1 MNLRC
6 PDCCSEGAALTD
18 RGRRLECGNCG
29 VGFTREEALVTIAD
43 AEAELQPP
51 AFNRELFRFDR
62 VGALEDINDPDGAL
76 WLVNAHSDADELNL
90 LLEAAQSAGILT
102 AEPPGARLYVY
113 PLSISESAPLLAV
126 SAETGPTL
134 LGQSLKLH
142 EAEAEDP
149 IAFTLRL
156 LTELADDAGALVAAH
171 RADSDCLDRIAAYM
185 NRPGQWNGGD
195 VCEVVAKELQASG
208 RELPGNAEG

>member
-6 PDCCSEGAALTD
+6 PDCCSEEAALID
-18 RGRRLECGNCG
+18 RGTRLECGNCG
-29 VGFTREEALVTIAD
+29 AGFTREEALVTVAD

-51 AFNRELFRFDR
+51 AFNRKLFRFDR

-76 WLVNAHSDADELNL
+76 WPVDAYSDADELNL
-90 LLEAAQSAGILT
+90 LLEAAQGAGILA
-102 AEPPGARLYVY
+102 AEPPDAHLYVY

-126 SAETGPTL
+126 SVEAGSTL
-134 LGQSLKLH
+134 LGHELKLS
-142 EAEAEDP
+142 EREGKDP
-149 IAFTLRL
+149 VTFTLRL

-208 RELPGNAEG
+208 RELPGNAED